1 MYNIYK
7 ENENIKK
14 SIIVGKI
21 TGNSEEVKPIFY
33 QKQKSTAR
41 RITKKWNGMN
51 WTQSEA
57 KKYRETIFY
66 HLFHY

>member
-41 RITKKWNGMN
+41 RITKK
-51 WTQSEA
+51 
-57 KKYRETIFY
+57 
-66 HLFHY
+66 